1 MSPCKIPQGKKRYYI
16 TLTEDHFEW
25 LKHLVC
31 EVGSQPK
38 SQIAMLIDE
47 MIGEMKEAIDPILKK
62 YEESGQKP
70 SWADFHLMLGKQLQ
84 KIGDE
89 DRHLPM

>member
-1 MSPCKIPQGKKRYYI
+1 MATTIIPEGKKRYYI
-16 TLTEDHFEW
+16 TLTEENFDW
-25 LKHLVC
+25 LKHLVV
-31 EVGSQPK
+31 EVGNQPK
-38 SQIAMLIDE
+38 SQIAVLIDE

-70 SWADFHLMLGKQLQ
+70 SWADFHIMLGKQLQ

-89 DRHLPM
+89 ERQLPM